1 MLITLHPGPISHLI
15 KLFEPER
22 HLKGA
27 LCYSALVSNFSITI
41 ETYFFLKPY
50 EKAFFQEQ

>member
-1 MLITLHPGPISHLI
+1 MLIILRQGPISHLI

-22 HLKGA
+22 YLKGA

-50 EKAFFQEQ
+50 EKAIFQKQ

>member
-27 LCYSALVSNFSITI
+27 LCYCALVSNFSITI